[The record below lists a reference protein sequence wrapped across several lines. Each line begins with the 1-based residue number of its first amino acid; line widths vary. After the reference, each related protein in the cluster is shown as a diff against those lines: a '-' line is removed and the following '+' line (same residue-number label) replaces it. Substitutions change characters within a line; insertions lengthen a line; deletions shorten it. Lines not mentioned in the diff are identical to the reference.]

1 MKEGSL
7 MMAKFKEGYIKVG
20 RQLQHHWLWED
31 KPFSKGQAWIDLIL
45 MANYETKKFVYKNE
59 VIEGQRGSV
68 YRSIT
73 YLANRWGW
81 SRKKTKCF
89 LSQLENDKMVT
100 TKVTTHGTTISI
112 VKYSDFQD
120 KGTTKEPQSEQV
132 GNSQGTAKEHIQ
144 YIINKDKGIIE
155 EVLEEPPWEPEGG
168 WDG

>member
-1 MKEGSL
+1 
-7 MMAKFKEGYIKVG
+7 
-20 RQLQHHWLWED
+20 
-31 KPFSKGQAWIDLIL
+31 
-45 MANYETKKFVYKNE
+45 
-59 VIEGQRGSV
+59 
-68 YRSIT
+68 
-73 YLANRWGW
+73 
-81 SRKKTKCF
+81 
-89 LSQLENDKMVT
+89 MVT

-132 GNSQGTAKEHIQ
+132 GNSQGTAEEHIQ